1 MGSRPVSSDLIP
13 EALAEALGQVV
24 AQARRE
30 WERELELLRA
40 ERRALVAEI
49 RLAALGGTTEQ
60 PAAAD
65 TAKATPAVAPVAKPA
80 KSGSR
85 S

>member
-1 MGSRPVSSDLIP
+1 MSLEDTLP
-13 EALAEALGQVV
+13 EAVATALGQIIGDLRK
-24 AQARRE
+24 Q
-30 WERELELLRA
+30 WEQELELLRA

-60 PAAAD
+60 PATAD
-65 TAKATPAVAPVAKPA
+65 TAKATPAVAPAAKPA